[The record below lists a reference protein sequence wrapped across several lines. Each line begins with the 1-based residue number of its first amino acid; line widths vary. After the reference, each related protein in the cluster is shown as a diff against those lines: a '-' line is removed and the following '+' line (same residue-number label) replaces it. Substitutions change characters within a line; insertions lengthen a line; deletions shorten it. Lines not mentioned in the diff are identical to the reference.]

1 MSHLNCIRGMSSGL
15 PSLTFNAFTT
25 DTSGFS
31 SFSMERI
38 AADFRCNSLPKCP
51 RNFNPFGT
59 KCTTAVMHV
68 R

>member
-1 MSHLNCIRGMSSGL
+1 MSSGL

-31 SFSMERI
+31 SFSMERM
-38 AADFRCNSLPKCP
+38 AADLRCSSLPRCP
-51 RNFNPFGT
+51 LSFRPFGT
-59 KCTTAVMHV
+59 KCTTAAMHV